1 MTAPDVGV
9 ACVVFFVGALVS
21 LSASAVLVV
30 NIERVA
36 ARLGLA
42 EAILGLIAAIAA
54 DGPEISSATAALIRG
69 QHSIGAGVVF
79 GSNVFN
85 LAALLGLSALIAG
98 RIALHRSVVLFGGA
112 MALWA
117 AGVSVIAMA
126 GAVTAPIALVLVLVV
141 FIPYVVV
148 SALSARR
155 LGRFRLP
162 RAWVRWLSH
171 AVLDEETEL
180 RPALHPS
187 RGSWRNAAA
196 AGAAL
201 AVVIVA
207 SVGMEQSAATLG
219 SQARVSDL
227 AIGALLLA
235 AVTSLP
241 NAVAAIYLA
250 TRHRGLAAMSEA
262 FHSNAFNVIIG
273 LLIPAV
279 LTGVVV
285 SGGGFLVATWYLAL
299 TVAAVVL
306 ALVGRGLG
314 RLGGIVIVGGYVA
327 FVVTVIAL

>member
-1 MTAPDVGV
+1 VTLETFIVAATASV
-9 ACVVFFVGALVS
+9 A
-21 LSASAVLVV
+21 ASVVLVTCL
-30 NIERVA
+30 ERVGERWRLSEA
-36 ARLGLA
+36 LLGLVVA
-42 EAILGLIAAIAA
+42 LAA
-54 DGPEISSATAALIRG
+54 DGPEITSAITAMVTG
-69 QHSIGAGVVF
+69 QRAVGVGVVI

-85 LAALLGLSALIAG
+85 LAALLGLGAIIAG
-98 RIALHRSVVLFGGA
+98 RLALPR
-112 MALWA
+112 
-117 AGVSVIAMA
+117 VSVALEGVLASTIACIAVAVAARWVSPLVGLTVALLVFLPYVAICAMRPA
-126 GAVTAPIALVLVLVV
+126 QRSRLPLPPWLVTRLRRAIEVEEIDAIHPIAGSRRDAIVGLGAVV
-141 FIPYVVV
+141 
-148 SALSARR
+148 
-155 LGRFRLP
+155 
-162 RAWVRWLSH
+162 
-171 AVLDEETEL
+171 
-180 RPALHPS
+180 
-187 RGSWRNAAA
+187 
-196 AGAAL
+196 
-201 AVVIVA
+201 VVIVA

-285 SGGGFLVATWYLAL
+285 SGGGFLVAIWYLAL